1 MLYCFSQAAYSDD
14 ELTGY
19 FATMTKNDAIVLW
32 QDGVLLAIKYPHYF
46 KECKASCFVLEQDI
60 SARNLT
66 ALLPQRSEVR
76 PLSLMDFVK
85 LTEQFFPQIAL

>member
-19 FATMTKNDAIVLW
+19 FATMTKNDAVVLW

-66 ALLPQRSEVR
+66 ALFSFAANFSASARLKFNQKILPRR
-76 PLSLMDFVK
+76 PSL
-85 LTEQFFPQIAL
+85 